1 MGRQLGESLHDGR
14 ISGHLCFMKK
24 LFYICFHDNIIQNQ
38 SSDETRPSWVDI
50 RIRQITNGVDL
61 RTIEQEGEEIH
72 RDHRL
77 CRTIFSAKRCKEG
90 SRAIAL
96 QIHGLSALMSCRLL
110 NVNPGN

>member
-38 SSDETRPSWVDI
+38 TSDEARPSWVDI

-61 RTIEQEGEEIH
+61 RANKQAGKKIYH
-72 RDHRL
+72 
-77 CRTIFSAKRCKEG
+77 
-90 SRAIAL
+90 
-96 QIHGLSALMSCRLL
+96 
-110 NVNPGN
+110 NY